1 MDKNLQI
8 FFLFLGP
15 GKWKAKRKYQDARA
29 NAALILEHSNV
40 CPFRWARGMFKCA
53 FCPLTFPEFK
63 DLKNHRRTHESNI
76 HAMQKQRLDNIKI
89 EISNLNCTICNINIK
104 DLDNLVDHL
113 VNTHEIQFKSKD
125 LGVISYILNSDEYNC
140 THCDAKYESFNKLNT
155 HMNEHYP
162 NNICFHCGKAFSA
175 ITRLKAHL
183 SIHEGHK
190 ATRTK
195 ETPQSTAKH
204 RYRCPICKETFVRY
218 SERSKHLRQMHDKT
232 IEYPCHL
239 CKSVFN
245 GYNLRTKHIRQV
257 HMKITSF
264 FCDTCCYKSVTAV
277 QLKRHKIKHD
287 PNCVKYECHFCKKS
301 FSRPAS
307 LKEHIRIHNNDK
319 KFKCEHCNYCS
330 VQKCSLN
337 SHIKTHNHFPI
348 DRSG

>member
-1 MDKNLQI
+1 M
-8 FFLFLGP
+8 FLGP

-40 CPFRWARGMFKCA
+40 CPFRWARGIFKCA
-53 FCPLTFPEFK
+53 FCPLTFPEFI
-63 DLKNHRRTHESNI
+63 DLKTHRIEHESNLN
-76 HAMQKQRLDNIKI
+76 AMQKQRHENIKI
-89 EISNLNCTICNINIK
+89 EISNLKCTICNTNTINI
-104 DLDNLVDHL
+104 DSLVDHL
-113 VNTHEIQFKSKD
+113 VNLHKVQFKNND
-125 LGVISYILNSDEYNC
+125 LGVISFILDSDRFNC
-140 THCDAKYESFNKLNT
+140 LHCDEKFESFNKLNT

-183 SIHEGHK
+183 SIHDEQK
-190 ATRTK
+190 PTK
-195 ETPQSTAKH
+195 ETAPHLKH

-218 SERSKHLRQMHDKT
+218 SERSEHLRQKHNKI

-239 CKSVFN
+239 CKAVFN
-245 GYNLRTKHIRQV
+245 GFNLRTKHIRQV

-264 FCDTCCYKSVTAV
+264 FCDVCCYKCVTAV

-287 PNCVKYECHFCKKS
+287 PNCVKYECNICKKT

-307 LKEHIRIHNNDK
+307 LKEHLRIHNNDK
-319 KFKCEHCNYCS
+319 KYKCEHCNYSS